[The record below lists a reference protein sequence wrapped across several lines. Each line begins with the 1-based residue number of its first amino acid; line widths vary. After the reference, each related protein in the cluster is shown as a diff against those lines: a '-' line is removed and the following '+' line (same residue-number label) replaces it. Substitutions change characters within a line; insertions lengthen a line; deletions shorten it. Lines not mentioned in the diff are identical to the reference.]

1 MGGARVEL
9 RYKSFANLYDGLLK
23 EEVKVQQVARCI
35 LYSPHKRKDLL
46 VIGRTLPG
54 KKEQNDLVPIAVGE
68 SVHWDGR
75 WRVRLKPL
83 RDRGSERTGKD
94 EQLFIRHMNP
104 GDWPI
109 AQRGVRKIRASP
121 LPDRLVRGGLP
132 VVTNK
137 EGYVIL
143 APHFRVIDRSFGVD
157 CDIEFEPLLPLTQ
170 DTDVHI
176 C

>member
-83 RDRGSERTGKD
+83 RDGGSERTGKD

-104 GDWPI
+104 GDWPV